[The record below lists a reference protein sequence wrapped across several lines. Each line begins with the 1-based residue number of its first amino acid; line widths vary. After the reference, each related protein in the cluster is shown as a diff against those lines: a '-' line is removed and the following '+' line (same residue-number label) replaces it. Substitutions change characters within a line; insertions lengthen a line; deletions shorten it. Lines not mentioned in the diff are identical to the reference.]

1 MTSPDRIPV
10 IVGIGEIKDR
20 PAAPEAGLEPIA
32 LMHEALK
39 RAEADAGAG
48 LLARLDALDV
58 VNSVSWPY
66 PDLMGALLA
75 RAGLAPAHAF
85 YGPVGG
91 ETPVRFLHEA
101 AERIARGES
110 QVAAVVGAEA
120 QHTAA
125 AAQKRG
131 IELPWTPR
139 EPNPQPRSRSYLHEL
154 ARRHGIDM
162 PIRVYPLYENA
173 TQAGWGQTPAEGHA
187 ESARVWA
194 AYAAV
199 AAGNPDSWLPRAF
212 TPEQIATPSPENR
225 MIAWPYP
232 KLMTAN
238 PLVNQGAAVILTS
251 LAVARSLGIA
261 EERCIPVRG
270 GAAAN
275 EPKDYLSRDQFRH
288 AHAQDVVLEAALEMA
303 GGDVGR
309 FAHREFYSCF
319 PCVPKMA
326 RRKLGLPESATPT
339 VAGGL
344 TFHGA
349 PLNNYMLHAACGMVR
364 ALRGEA
370 GALGLLYGQ
379 GGFVTN
385 HRTLVLGGEADGA
398 LVSRDLQAVA
408 DARRGPAPE
417 IVEGRMGEA
426 EVETHTVVFR
436 TDGTPEYGAVV
447 LRLADGARTMARVPA
462 EDTATLSVLMAAGAT
477 AVGRM
482 GRLSAGEGGLQRWE
496 A

>member
-1 MTSPDRIPV
+1 M
-10 IVGIGEIKDR
+10 
-20 PAAPEAGLEPIA
+20 A
-32 LMHEALK
+32 
-39 RAEADAGAG
+39 
-48 LLARLDALDV
+48 
-58 VNSVSWPY
+58 Y
-66 PDLMGALLA
+66 PDLLAALLA
-75 RAGLAPAHAF
+75 RMGLAPAHRF

-101 AERIARGES
+101 AARIRRGES
-110 QVAAVVGAEA
+110 TVAAVVGAEA
-120 QHTAA
+120 QHTAT
-125 AAQKRG
+125 AAQRRG
-131 IELPWTPR
+131 IDLPWTPR
-139 EPNPQPRSRSYLHEL
+139 EPNPAPRSRSYLSEL
-154 ARRHGIDM
+154 VRRHGIDM

-173 TQAGWGQTPAEGHA
+173 VQAGWGQTPAEGNA

-199 AAGNPDSWLPRAF
+199 AAANPDSWLPRAF
-212 TPEQIATPSPENR
+212 SPEEIATPSPDNR

-238 PLVNQGAAVILTS
+238 PLVNQGAAVLLTS
-251 LAVARSLGIA
+251 LSVARAAGIA
-261 EERCIPVRG
+261 ESRMVAVRG

-275 EPKDYLSRDQFRH
+275 EPRDYMQRDQFRH

-303 GGDVGR
+303 DGDVAR

-364 ALRGEA
+364 ALRGG
-370 GALGLLYGQ
+370 GAMGLLYGQ

-385 HRTLVLGGEADGA
+385 HRTLVLGGERDGT
-398 LVSRDLQAVA
+398 LVSQDLQAVA
-408 DARRGPAPE
+408 DARRGLVPPT
-417 IVEGRMGEA
+417 VEGRTGEA

-436 TDGTPEYGAVV
+436 TDGTPDYGAVV
-447 LRLADGARTMARVPA
+447 LRLGDGARTMARVPA
-462 EDTATLSVLMAAGAT
+462 EDAATLAALMSPVRS
-477 AVGRM
+477 AVGRV
-482 GRLSAGEGGLQRWE
+482 GRLGEGREGLQHF
-496 A
+496 AF